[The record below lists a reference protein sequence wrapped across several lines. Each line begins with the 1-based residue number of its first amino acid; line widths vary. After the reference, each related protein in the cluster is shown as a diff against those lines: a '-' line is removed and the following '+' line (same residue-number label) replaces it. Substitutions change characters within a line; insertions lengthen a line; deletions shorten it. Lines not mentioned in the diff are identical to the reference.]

1 MGALITVSSNIQG
14 LIFDCDG
21 TLADTMPIHYKA
33 WCDTFVAYGYEC
45 PLSFIEHIQG
55 MPAVKIV
62 ENYNRQFNAAIDA
75 VQFAREKNNLAYKN
89 LSQTRPIEPVMAIV
103 RQFTGKL
110 PMAVASGGN
119 RKNVDLILDSIGVS
133 DLFVTII
140 TSDDPIEPKPN
151 PEIFL
156 EAARRMGV
164 PPEYCQ
170 VFEDGESGLEAARKA
185 GMVATDVRLY
195 I

>member
-1 MGALITVSSNIQG
+1 MIKVSSEIQG

-21 TLADTMPIHYKA
+21 TLADTMPIHYDA
-33 WCDTFVAYGYEC
+33 WCETFAAYGYEC
-45 PLSFIEHIQG
+45 PLSFIENIQG
-55 MPAVKIV
+55 MPALKIV
-62 ENYNRQFNAAIDA
+62 EKYNRQFNAAIDA
-75 VQFAREKNNLAYKN
+75 AQFARDKNNLAYKN
-89 LSQTRPIEPVMAIV
+89 LSQAKPVEPVMAVV
-103 RQFTGKL
+103 RQFAGKI

-119 RKNVDLILDSIGVS
+119 RKNVDLILDTIGVG

-140 TSDDPIEPKPN
+140 TSDDPVLPKPN

-164 PPEYCQ
+164 SPKYCQ
-170 VFEDGESGLEAARKA
+170 VFEDGESGLTAARRA
-185 GMVATDVRLY
+185 GMVATDVRLH